1 MKIKSFDQFLSEST
15 IADLVAADQKMRS
28 HERFDIKVDLEN
40 QKVLKKILAKDPE
53 NVLKSIDNPEEV
65 EGVWLIAQHA
75 DNDLEFQA
83 EILKLF
89 EKLRDFF
96 AQKFK
101 IDKSLINRRIAM
113 LTDRISVNSTTSVQ
127 GYRNNGKLSF
137 EDVKNGKQVY
147 GSQGGEY
154 NGKWVHR
161 PVEIEDKLYFHET
174 PEEIIA
180 DKEFLRKIN
189 SKRSSMGLEPYEEY
203 VKNMN
208 K

>member
-127 GYRNNGKLSF
+127 GYRNNGKPSF

-161 PVEIEDKLYFHET
+161 PVEIEDKLYFHKT